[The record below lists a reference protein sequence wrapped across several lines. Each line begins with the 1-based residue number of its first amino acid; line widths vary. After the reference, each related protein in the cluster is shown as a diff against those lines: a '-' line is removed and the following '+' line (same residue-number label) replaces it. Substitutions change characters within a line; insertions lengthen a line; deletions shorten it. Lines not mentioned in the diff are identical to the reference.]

1 MMYCA
6 LNDCECY
13 PWGCISVISIT
24 MNDLQDCPYAIEI
37 DEEADN
43 IYKELYL

>member
-13 PWGCISVISIT
+13 PWGCIADISIT
-24 MNDLQDCPYAIEI
+24 MNDFQDCPYAI
-37 DEEADN
+37 
-43 IYKELYL
+43 